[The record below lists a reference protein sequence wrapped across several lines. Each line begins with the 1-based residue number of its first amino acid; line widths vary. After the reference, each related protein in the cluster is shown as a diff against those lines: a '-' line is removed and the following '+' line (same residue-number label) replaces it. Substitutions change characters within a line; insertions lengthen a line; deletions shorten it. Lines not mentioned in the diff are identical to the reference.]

1 MRTTGECMSRY
12 YKEDYTPWSFVLPMA
27 LAVML
32 GVLAA
37 DAVRLALAAMFVKSA
52 VEQINDQL
60 KKQTTPGHLP
70 ARPNATQ
77 AEPELEVEYLPGAF
91 DPQLPGLLEA
101 NRKRLDRACIGGTI
115 SVRESNGWSQELSGS
130 YPQKCVATTR

>member
-1 MRTTGECMSRY
+1 MSRY

-37 DAVRLALAAMFVKSA
+37 DLVRLSIVAMIAKSA
-52 VEQINDQL
+52 VEQLNDEL

-77 AEPELEVEYLPGAF
+77 SDPEPGVKYMPGAF
-91 DPQLPGLLEA
+91 VPRLPGLLEA
-101 NRKRLDRACIGGTI
+101 NRQGLDRACIGGTI
-115 SVRESNGWSQELSGS
+115 SVRESNGWSQELSGG

>member
-1 MRTTGECMSRY
+1 MSRY
-12 YKEDYTPWSFVLPMA
+12 YKDDYTPWSFVVPMA

-37 DAVRLALAAMFVKSA
+37 DVVRLAVVAMAAKSA
-52 VEQINDQL
+52 LEQINDDL

-77 AEPELEVEYLPGAF
+77 SDPEPEMKYMPGAF
-91 DPQLPGLLEA
+91 DPRLPGLLEA
-101 NRKRLDRACIGGTI
+101 NRQDLDRACIGGTI
-115 SVRESNGWSQELSGS
+115 SVRESNGWSQELSGG